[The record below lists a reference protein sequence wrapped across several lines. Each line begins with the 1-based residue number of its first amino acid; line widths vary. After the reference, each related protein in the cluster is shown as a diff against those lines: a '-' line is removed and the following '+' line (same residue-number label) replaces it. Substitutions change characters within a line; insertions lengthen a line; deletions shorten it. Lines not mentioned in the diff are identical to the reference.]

1 MVRQEIQFT
10 KTETTYLV
18 SSCQELIN
26 WLEELD
32 TSSGF
37 SYKQMTSVIN
47 SIMSCESV
55 FAYLYTE
62 DYKYGNISDII
73 DTRSEDFAKYTLAAS
88 LVFSEPNGL
97 KKSIEKLSSLWNNIT
112 NVLEDVGLD
121 YNKRPDEINK
131 AMDSIADAVNILSSN
146 HEN

>member
-1 MVRQEIQFT
+1 MVKEILFT
-10 KTETTYLV
+10 KNTTKNLV
-18 SSCQELIN
+18 KFCQGLIT
-26 WLEELD
+26 WFAELD
-32 TSSGF
+32 TSAGI
-37 SYKQMTSVIN
+37 SYKQMSYVIN

-62 DYKYGNISDII
+62 EYKYGNIADII

-97 KKSIEKLSSLWNNIT
+97 KKSIKKLSSLWNNIT
-112 NVLEDVGLD
+112 NVLEDTGLD

-131 AMDSIADAVNILSSN
+131 AIDSIVDAVNILSSN